1 MERDFYYLLPD
12 GINTADNM
20 KVGCDFLS
28 RQTGHSYTS
37 GTFRNLVR
45 KGVIK
50 KLNRITHSIMTK
62 SDANEKTTLPTSQFI
77 DCGR

>member
-20 KVGCDFLS
+20 KEGCEFLS
-28 RQTGHSYTS
+28 RQTGHTYN
-37 GTFRNLVR
+37 GRTFRNLIK

-50 KLNRITHSIMTK
+50 KLNKVTHSIATK
-62 SDANEKTTLPTSQFI
+62 SDAENNNGANIPA
-77 DCGR
+77 

>member
-1 MERDFYYLLPD
+1 MEQEFYYLLPD
-12 GINTADNM
+12 GINSADNM
-20 KVGCDFLS
+20 KEGCKFLS
-28 RQTGHSYTS
+28 RQTGHIYTS

-62 SDANEKTTLPTSQFI
+62 SDASKETTLQTCQL
-77 DCGR
+77 